1 MKNIVAKEMIVKA
14 IETNDKEMA
23 RKIAEELTQGKLEG
37 TEKQIAYAIDLVET
51 KLLSRDRLDI
61 AKAAPV
67 MAKVIEAKLEETKYA
82 GDLIDFCKGYN
93 GPLERAQEEYI
104 EALRVYRKGCGWE
117 MEASKAAEFA
127 AQYLGG
133 K

>member
-37 TEKQIAYAIDLVET
+37 TEKQIAYALDLIET
-51 KLLSRDRLDI
+51 KLLSRDRLDV

-67 MAKVIEAKLEETKYA
+67 MAKAIEAKLEETNKA
-82 GDLIDFCKGYN
+82 GDMIDFCKDLNWKG
-93 GPLERAQEEYI
+93 ERESREYI
-104 EALRVYRKGCGWE
+104 EALHVYRKGCGRE
-117 MEASKAAEFA
+117 MENTKAAEFA
-127 AQYLGG
+127 AQYLA
-133 K
+133 